1 MRAYLHVVEATTH
14 VLVPLSV
21 NGYQHHP
28 LVLGFAPPDVCAR
41 AGLSLDRVPT
51 VMHAFPPSLKQMGS
65 RADQVREDAIENPV
79 SPAEL
84 AEFLSVP
91 LSALERRPQRS
102 CLRSHTSDA
111 GSHAGSHSGSLRT
124 HTSSSHAGDASSPPL
139 SSPPHSA
146 SLRHGGSIGGGGG
159 MGSGGVDS
167 PSPASPS
174 SASLHRRDSAK
185 ATRRTVSLDP
195 SPQIL
200 DVTHSPSLYEYHSRV
215 IAAEQ
220 QTAARAALSSSSSSS
235 AAAAVVFAPTS
246 PGASN
251 LGVATTTAAA
261 TTTTTSSLVA
271 VALSSPSASTSG
283 CGSVAADTS
292 STGAVI
298 ARHARFAQL
307 AAQEHA
313 TERRAETALHQ
324 QHEAD
329 KTTATATTTA
339 AAAASRASLTPLAI
353 APKAASSAS
362 TTKTVAA
369 RRSSDDSG
377 GGSSDGGQPDTD
389 ASSASD
395 ESGESRTSTMLTDV
409 RFGGGDVGAAAN
421 DASGAMSSGGQRSP
435 VVTTDRWREPH
446 FLPRDSCLSRAPC
459 QVVRVEQ
466 VVAAVLSTPPRL
478 NWFKLCAI
486 FVSRAVRVFC
496 VCTR

>member
-220 QTAARAALSSSSSSS
+220 QTAARAALSSSSSS
-235 AAAAVVFAPTS
+235 AAAVVFAPTS

-251 LGVATTTAAA
+251 LGVATTTTAA
-261 TTTTTSSLVA
+261 TTATSSLVA